1 MPTYG
6 YRCKNGHEFEVV
18 QTFAEAPL
26 KRCRVCGAKVNR
38 IFYPVG
44 IVFKGPGFYAT
55 DSRGSSS
62 VTASADKPDSDGKS
76 AGKDANKADSKSE
89 GAEVK
94 AAKSEGKGKSKGS
107 GDRKPRSESAT
118 GKT

>member
-26 KRCRVCGAKVNR
+26 KRCTVCGAKVNR

-55 DSRGSSS
+55 DSRS
-62 VTASADKPDSDGKS
+62 ASGASTSAKRSERDG
-76 AGKDANKADSKSE
+76 AAATKADAKTDSVESKP
-89 GAEVK
+89 
-94 AAKSEGKGKSKGS
+94 AKSEDKGQGKRQSK
-107 GDRKPRSESAT
+107 
-118 GKT
+118 

>member
-26 KRCRVCGAKVNR
+26 KRCTICGAKVNR

-55 DSRGSSS
+55 DSRSASG
-62 VTASADKPDSDGKS
+62 ASASAGRPDSDGASGAKPDT
-76 AGKDANKADSKSE
+76 KTE

-94 AAKSEGKGKSKGS
+94 AKPESRGQGKGQGKNESKSKREGAS
-107 GDRKPRSESAT
+107 

>member
-26 KRCRVCGAKVNR
+26 KRCTVCGAKVNG

-55 DSRGSSS
+55 DSRNSSS
-62 VTASADKPDSDGKS
+62 VTNSADRSDGDRKAGDKVDAKAES
-76 AGKDANKADSKSE
+76 AETKP
-89 GAEVK
+89 
-94 AAKSEGKGKSKGS
+94 AKSEGKSDGKSKGKGR
-107 GDRKPRSESAT
+107 GDAKS
-118 GKT
+118 K

>member
-26 KRCRVCGAKVNR
+26 KRCTVCGAKVNR

-55 DSRGSSS
+55 DSRNSSS
-62 VTASADKPDSDGKS
+62 VTNSADRSDSDGKGS
-76 AGKDANKADSKSE
+76 EKVETKAESTETKPARSEGKTKGKGKGDTKSKSE
-89 GAEVK
+89 TA
-94 AAKSEGKGKSKGS
+94 SGKS
-107 GDRKPRSESAT
+107 
-118 GKT
+118 